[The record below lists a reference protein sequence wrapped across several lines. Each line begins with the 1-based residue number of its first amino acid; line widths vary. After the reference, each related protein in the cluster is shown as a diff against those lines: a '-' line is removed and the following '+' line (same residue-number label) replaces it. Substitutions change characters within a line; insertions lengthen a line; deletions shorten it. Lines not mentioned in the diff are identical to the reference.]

1 MQPAPLVSRDL
12 INALDSPWASVRTVM
27 AVASALVA
35 IQQVNWVPSFV
46 NRVEFTKRQPA
57 ATAGTAPD
65 KSPLEQFLNRFH
77 QACQRVWVEKWHW
90 FRAWSQR
97 GHERPDRHALWRR
110 LVTSAWVLARGC
122 FTILVL
128 KYLEKRLDSSL
139 RVFPG
144 ALTGLVLLVGALGAL
159 ERLGCSRVRTR
170 LERFCAP
177 ALTFLAEWMPL
188 FFAPPLVALP
198 ARLYTGGISKREL
211 GAIAGVLFSGFVT
224 GLVASAWAT
233 RALLRWQAR
242 EHPSEEDEAS
252 DAATTSTS
260 STTRVRSAAVQD
272 GAIFGLSTVLAILCM
287 IRAGARRDR
296 LLLAVVT
303 ALSYRLGTRTVPLSW
318 QRILHPVLTCA
329 AMTAIVTSQ
338 VELSPHVLGQD
349 VASAAWYHRLERY
362 PTLAGNWFM
371 QLLGPSLMALAFRL
385 YRARAL
391 LGRHLLPLCGGSGFA
406 AVFSLLWTTL
416 ASRVLGLK
424 TLALRRALLP
434 RSITMPLAIA
444 SANRLRADTGIT
456 VASVLISGIL
466 GASLGPTI
474 LSLGPDTPAVA
485 RGVALGGVSHG
496 LGTAALAAAGDS
508 TAASAAVIALG
519 LVGIITTSLLSSPV
533 ARWIAS

>member
-12 INALDSPWASVRTVM
+12 INALDIPWASVRTVM

-46 NRVEFTKRQPA
+46 NRVGFTKRQPA

-65 KSPLEQFLNRFH
+65 KSPLAKFLNRLH
-77 QACQRVWVEKWHW
+77 HACQRILVEKWHW
-90 FRAWSQR
+90 FRVWSQ
-97 GHERPDRHALWRR
+97 HEHPDRHVLWRR

-159 ERLGCSRVRTR
+159 ERLGCSRVRSR

-198 ARLYTGGISKREL
+198 ARLFTGGISKREL

-224 GLVASAWAT
+224 SLVASAWAT

-242 EHPSEEDEAS
+242 EHPSEEEDEAS
-252 DAATTSTS
+252 DAAKTSTS
-260 STTRVRSAAVQD
+260 NATRVRSAAVQD
-272 GAIFGLSTVLAILCM
+272 AVIFGLSTVLAILCVL
-287 IRAGARRDR
+287 RAGARRDR

-303 ALSYRLGTRTVPLSW
+303 ALSYRLGTRTVPQRW

-338 VELSPHVLGQD
+338 VELSPHALGQD

-362 PTLAGNWFM
+362 PILAGNWFM

-406 AVFSLLWTTL
+406 AVFSLFWTTL

-424 TLALRRALLP
+424 TPALRRALLP

-474 LSLGPDTPAVA
+474 LSLGPGTPAVA

-519 LVGIITTSLLSSPV
+519 LVGTITTSLLSSPV